1 MLELIALVL
10 GTVTTS
16 LIALAVLLKNP
27 KSITNQLLLSVS
39 IGLVGWSI
47 TTYFSL
53 HAENDLVTLFWIRAI
68 MFFVVVQNA
77 SFFLLA
83 IAFPA
88 KRLEGRHRRLFLAV
102 ATLSVLAAAT
112 AVSPFLFTDFHQSP
126 VPGPGM
132 ALFLPHALICAGG
145 GVLVLIYRTIKAHG
159 IVKVQLRYL
168 LAGTSALFTL
178 VPVGNFVLPVVFQW
192 NHLVV
197 LSPLYSVVFA
207 GLVAYA
213 IVRHR
218 LFDIRR
224 AIIRTLSY
232 VLALVA
238 VLCLYG
244 FGVLFG
250 VTQFFGFGSLPLDR
264 QYLLFGL
271 AAVVGLGVS
280 PLMRF
285 FDEITQ
291 RIFFRRTYNT
301 QQAIDDM
308 TGIFVRSDTL
318 QELLEDSSRNLMRIL
333 GASSVTVS
341 LTHKQAAGQRVAY
354 TTLPAQA
361 EHPLPIVTQSHML
374 ATNIQL
380 VAFDMLDDDAEIG
393 SELDGMN
400 ISVVSQLRSPAGV
413 VGYLMLGYK
422 QNGTHYRRQD
432 LDFIDIVSDEFAI
445 AIQSMLRFQEI
456 SEFNVQLKRRVEDAT
471 AELRVTNQ
479 KLQELDKAKDEF
491 ISMASHQ
498 LRTPLTSVKGFVSMV
513 LDGDVGTI
521 TKEQRQVLQQA
532 YESSQRMVFLIG
544 DFLNVSR
551 LQTGKFVLEMSD
563 IDLAELAQEEI
574 EQLSD
579 TAKSRQV
586 SIEYKKPTTRIVVSG
601 DENKLRQVM
610 MNFMDNAIFYSVG
623 GKVTVQLHKDSSGV
637 VFKVIDTGI
646 GVPKDEQPKLF
657 TKFFRATNARQQRP
671 DGTGIGLYMAKKVIV
686 AHGGTILFDSKEGKG
701 STFGFKLPLKDQLK
715 QLDEQ
720 PDTTGSNRGGDSAKT
735 K

>member
-16 LIALAVLLKNP
+16 LIALVVLLKNP
-27 KSITNQLLLSVS
+27 KSITNQLLLSISV
-39 IGLVGWSI
+39 GLVGWSI

-88 KRLEGRHRRLFLAV
+88 KRLEERHYRLFWSV
-102 ATLSVLAAAT
+102 IVLSVLAAAT

-145 GVLVLIYRTIKAHG
+145 GVIVLVYRTIKARG
-159 IVKVQLRYL
+159 IAKVQLRYL

-178 VPVGNFVLPVVFQW
+178 VPVSNFVLPVVFQW
-192 NHLVV
+192 NYLIV
-197 LSPLYSVVFA
+197 LTPLYSVVFA

-218 LFDIRR
+218 LFDIKR

-232 VLALVA
+232 VLALVT

-250 VTQFFGFGSLPLDR
+250 VTQFFGFGSLPLER

-271 AAVVGLGVS
+271 AAIVGLGVS
-280 PLMRF
+280 PLVRF
-285 FDEITQ
+285 FDDITQ

-308 TGIFVRSDTL
+308 TGIFVGSDTL
-318 QELLEDSSRNLMRIL
+318 QELLKDSSRNLMRIL

-341 LTHKQAAGQRVAY
+341 LTHKQAAGQKVAY

-374 ATNIQL
+374 ANHTQL
-380 VAFDMLDDDAEIG
+380 VAFDMLDNDTEIG
-393 SELDGMN
+393 KELDGMN
-400 ISVVSQLRSPAGV
+400 VSVVSQLRSPVGV
-413 VGYLMLGYK
+413 VGYVMFGYK

-432 LDFIDIVSDEFAI
+432 LDFIDIVSDELAI
-445 AIQSMLRFQEI
+445 AIQNILRFQEI
-456 SEFNVQLKRRVEDAT
+456 SEFNSVLQKRIDQAT
-471 AELRVTNQ
+471 AELQVSNK
-479 KLQELDKAKDEF
+479 KLHELDKSKDEF

-498 LRTPLTSVKGFVSMV
+498 LRTPLTSVKGFISMV

-551 LQTGKFVLEMSD
+551 LQTGKFVLEVSD
-563 IDLAELAQEEI
+563 IDLAKLTQEEI
-574 EQLSD
+574 EQLAD

-586 SIEYKKPTTRIVVSG
+586 AIDFKKPAAGVVVTG
-601 DENKLRQVM
+601 DENKLRQVI
-610 MNFMDNAIFYSVG
+610 MNFIDNAIFYSVG

-671 DGTGIGLYMAKKVIV
+671 DGTGIGLYMAKKVVV
-686 AHGGTILFDSKEGKG
+686 AHGGTIVFDSKVGKG
-701 STFGFKLPLKDQLK
+701 STFGFKLPLKNQLK
-715 QLDEQ
+715 QLDQQ
-720 PDTTGSNRGGDSAKT
+720 PDASGSDSSGDSSKT